1 MKQGRSLVKRY
12 GCIFTCMTVRAV
24 HLEVLHTLSTDS
36 FISALRRFV
45 ARRGNVGH
53 IYSDNGTNFA
63 VADKVLKESIWK
75 WNQKQ
80 ITEFLVQ
87 KEVDRH
93 FNTPLASHFGG
104 CWERLIRSVR
114 KVLTSITSQNTFT
127 EEGLTTLFVEVEG
140 ILNSRPLTPVS
151 FVEEIKR
158 LLTPNNVLQLS

>member
-1 MKQGRSLVKRY
+1 MCNLSTPKCSSLDSINGRSARMSLRYESRTFLPYRSRLFCCFGVFSVKQGRSLVKRY

-53 IYSDNGTNFA
+53 IYSDNGTNFVGA
-63 VADKVLKESIWK
+63 EKALKESIRK

-87 KEVDRH
+87 KEVDWY

-104 CWERLIRSVR
+104 SW
-114 KVLTSITSQNTFT
+114 KD
-127 EEGLTTLFVEVEG
+127 
-140 ILNSRPLTPVS
+140 
-151 FVEEIKR
+151 
-158 LLTPNNVLQLS
+158 